1 MVEPSATATVTIDAP
16 AREVYQLVSDL
27 PGMAKLAEEY
37 VGGDW
42 LDEVS
47 EPAPGARFRGRNRQ
61 GRQSWSTVATVT
73 DAQRERRFAFD
84 VRSFGLPVA
93 RWQYDIEP
101 TDDGCVVTESTWD
114 RRPIWFRPLARVAT
128 GVPDRARHNQRN
140 IELTLARLKA
150 AAEAR

>member
-101 TDDGCVVTESTWD
+101 TEAGCVVTESTWD

-128 GVPDRARHNQRN
+128 GVPDRTRHNQRN